1 MVRWALL
8 EGDLLASLTHYSL
21 SLMLFRIFTA
31 ASIVLGAM
39 APVAVE
45 AASSCGY
52 ASHCGVSDGYHG
64 QRAADGSRF
73 DAHGLTAAHP
83 WLPFGTRLRVT
94 NQRNGRSVTIRI
106 TDRGPYYGG
115 RILDLSYGAFARI
128 AHPDNGEVRVCFARV

>member
-1 MVRWALL
+1 
-8 EGDLLASLTHYSL
+8 
-21 SLMLFRIFTA
+21 MLFRLFTA
-31 ASIVLGAM
+31 ASIALGSM
-39 APVAVE
+39 MPMAVE
-45 AASSCGY
+45 AGSSCGY
-52 ASHCGVSDGYHG
+52 ASHYGIADGYDG

-73 DAHGLTAAHP
+73 NAHGLTAAHP